1 MISNFHQLEQVK
13 VVSDFHELLHSEF
26 FGKTNAFCLE
36 RNLEGDFEELVSQL
50 QLKEN
55 ITEISP
61 DDLLNLKLSDS
72 GNLAREIVIKDY
84 QLLLDFGAQPSLNLL
99 KSYEEDHA
107 FDFISTDVYSYH
119 VDQSP
124 IVGSTFLCT
133 YFGMASDI
141 LPNNQAI
148 KSCEIPEIR
157 DKLKSLFQNSKD
169 SFEDFL
175 KENFFN
181 LHYEALPSAKSIN
194 LGKGNIWRLAIDHPE
209 MKVLPCIHRA
219 PKENGTFRLML
230 IC

>member
-1 MISNFHQLEQVK
+1 MS
-13 VVSDFHELLHSEF
+13 
-26 FGKTNAFCLE
+26 
-36 RNLEGDFEELVSQL
+36 
-50 QLKEN
+50 
-55 ITEISP
+55 
-61 DDLLNLKLSDS
+61 
-72 GNLAREIVIKDY
+72 
-84 QLLLDFGAQPSLNLL
+84 
-99 KSYEEDHA
+99 
-107 FDFISTDVYSYH
+107 
-119 VDQSP
+119 
-124 IVGSTFLCT
+124 
-133 YFGMASDI
+133 SDI

-157 DKLKSLFQNSKD
+157 DKLKSLFQNSKN

-181 LHYEALPSAKSIN
+181 LHYEALPHAKSIN